1 MTPDRSAEDQALI
14 DALTTRATTAEQA
27 LVQRDATMSKLRH
40 DLRGIL
46 SPAMLMADRLSGS
59 VDPIARR
66 TAETLIK
73 TIERADAALK
83 ATRQT

>member
-1 MTPDRSAEDQALI
+1 MARTAEDQSLI
-14 DALTTRATTAEQA
+14 DQLTARAQAAEQA

-46 SPAMLMADRLSGS
+46 SPAMLMADRLATSE
-59 VDPIARR
+59 DPFARR

-83 ATRQT
+83 ATRHT